1 METDFYDE
9 AAKNGV
15 EVGHYYFRQQLD
27 DENAIDL
34 VFTFCKYEGK
44 YVIRTEKR
52 PDGMHR
58 KSYSGMLL

>member
-15 EVGHYYFRQQLD
+15 EVGHYYFGQQLD
-27 DENAIDL
+27 DGNAIHL

-44 YVIRTEKR
+44 YVIRTEKDR
-52 PDGMHR
+52 TECT
-58 KSYSGMLL
+58 